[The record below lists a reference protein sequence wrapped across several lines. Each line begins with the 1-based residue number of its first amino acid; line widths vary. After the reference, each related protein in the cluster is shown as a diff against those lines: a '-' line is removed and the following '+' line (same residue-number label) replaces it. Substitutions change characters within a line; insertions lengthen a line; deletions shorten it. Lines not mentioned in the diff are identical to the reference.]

1 MVFSHACWLQEE
13 MEAKNTQLQQKDDQ
27 LWQKDQQ
34 LLQKD
39 IQLQDKDRQ
48 LQEKDR
54 RLQDKDCQL
63 QEKDRQLKEKDEQ
76 LLQRVIAL
84 RVKHW
89 WNTYSIVL
97 KFRGSLISNFQLFA
111 KIFQWKFLT
120 HGVQCAVHAAKSL
133 QNYFNEIFK
142 NCYSRKFRPSK
153 I

>member
-54 RLQDKDCQL
+54 QLQDKDRQL
-63 QEKDRQLKEKDEQ
+63 QEKDRQLKEKDEE
-76 LLQRVIAL
+76 LLPRVIAL
-84 RVKHW
+84 KVK
-89 WNTYSIVL
+89 NGRNIYCIVL
-97 KFRGSLISNFQLFA
+97 KTRRSLISGISG
-111 KIFQWKFLT
+111 IFNL
-120 HGVQCAVHAAKSL
+120 L
-133 QNYFNEIFK
+133 RIYFNENF
-142 NCYSRKFRPSK
+142 
-153 I
+153 

>member
-1 MVFSHACWLQEE
+1 

-54 RLQDKDCQL
+54 QLQDKDRQL
-63 QEKDRQLKEKDEQ
+63 QEKDRQLSEKDEE
-76 LLQRVIAL
+76 LLPGVIAL
-84 RVKHW
+84 RVKNW
-89 WNTYSIVL
+89 RNIYCIVL
-97 KFRGSLISNFQLFA
+97 KFRRCLISQFREFLITICEN
-111 KIFQWKFLT
+111 ISTKFLT
-120 HGVQCAVHAAKSL
+120 HGVWCARAANSR
-133 QNYFNEIFK
+133 NYFNKIFK
-142 NCYSRKFRPSK
+142 SCYSGNFRPLK